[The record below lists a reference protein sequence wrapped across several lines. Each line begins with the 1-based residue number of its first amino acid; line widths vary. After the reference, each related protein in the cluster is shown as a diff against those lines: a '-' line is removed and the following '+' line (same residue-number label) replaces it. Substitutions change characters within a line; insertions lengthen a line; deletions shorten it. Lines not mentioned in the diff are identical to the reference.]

1 MEANGYRQLY
11 SYFKISSFF
20 ILQNK
25 EINYAIILIL
35 G

>member
-1 MEANGYRQLY
+1 MATGNYTVTYILQN
-11 SYFKISSFF
+11 IIFF